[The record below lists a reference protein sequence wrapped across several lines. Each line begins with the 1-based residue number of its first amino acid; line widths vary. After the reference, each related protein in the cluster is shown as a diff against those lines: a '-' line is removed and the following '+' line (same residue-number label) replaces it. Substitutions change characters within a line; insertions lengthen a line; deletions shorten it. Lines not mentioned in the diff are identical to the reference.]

1 MVLVDNI
8 VEAVTGWWRYN
19 VVQHIVNIRRGI
31 SNLRRYHSVIYKH
44 RWWDYYFM
52 LEVMDKML
60 EEREQCWVKKTHYEG
75 DAFTLGRIKVLRRMY
90 KQYQTSGI
98 WDEDKLLRRYLSRF
112 ARLVPRLWD

>member
-1 MVLVDNI
+1 MI
-8 VEAVTGWWRYN
+8 EEISYWWRISVVSRVKN
-19 VVQHIVNIRRGI
+19 VYRGI

-90 KQYQTSGI
+90 KQYRTSDV
-98 WDEDKLLRRYLSRF
+98 WDEDEMLRRYLSRF

>member
-1 MVLVDNI
+1 MIEVI
-8 VEAVTGWWRYN
+8 SYWWRVSVVSRVKN
-19 VVQHIVNIRRGI
+19 VYRGI

-60 EEREQCWVKKTHYEG
+60 EEREQRWVKSTHYVG
-75 DAFTLGRIKVLRRMY
+75 DRFTLGRIKVLRRMFR
-90 KQYQTSGI
+90 QYRTSDA
-98 WDEDKLLRRYLSRF
+98 WDEGELLRRYLSRF

>member
-8 VEAVTGWWRYN
+8 VEAVTGWWRYG
-19 VVQHIVNIRRGI
+19 VVIPARNICRGVG
-31 SNLRRYHSVIYKH
+31 NLRRYHRVIYKH

-60 EEREQCWVKKTHYEG
+60 EEREQCWVKKTHYVG
-75 DAFTLGRIKVLRRMY
+75 DAFTLGRIKVLRRMF
-90 KQYQTSGI
+90 KQYRTSDV
-98 WDEDKLLRRYLSRF
+98 WDEDELLRRYLSRF

>member
-8 VEAVTGWWRYN
+8 VEVVTELWRHGVVIPIRN
-19 VVQHIVNIRRGI
+19 VLVGI
-31 SNLRRYHSVIYKH
+31 GNLRRYHSVIYKH

-98 WDEDKLLRRYLSRF
+98 WDEDELLRRYLSRF
-112 ARLVPRLWD
+112 ARVVPRLWD

>member
-1 MVLVDNI
+1 MIDEIKYWWYVH
-8 VEAVTGWWRYN
+8 VTGRIKNTW
-19 VVQHIVNIRRGI
+19 RGI
-31 SNLRRYHSVIYKH
+31 CNLRRYHSVIYKH

-60 EEREQCWVKKTHYEG
+60 EEREQRWVASTHYVG
-75 DAFTLGRIKVLRRMY
+75 DKFTLGRIKVLRRMY

-98 WDEDKLLRRYLSRF
+98 WDEDELLRRYLSRF

>member
-1 MVLVDNI
+1 MMEEI
-8 VEAVTGWWRYN
+8 SYWWRISVVSRVKN
-19 VVQHIVNIRRGI
+19 VYRGI

-75 DAFTLGRIKVLRRMY
+75 DTFTLGRIKVLRRMFR
-90 KQYQTSGI
+90 QYRTSDA
-98 WDEDKLLRRYLSRF
+98 WDEDELLRRYLSRF
-112 ARLVPRLWD
+112 VRLVPRLWD

>member
-1 MVLVDNI
+1 MMEEI
-8 VEAVTGWWRYN
+8 SYWWRIS
-19 VVQHIVNIRRGI
+19 VVGRVKDVYRGI

-90 KQYQTSGI
+90 KQYRTSDV
-98 WDEDKLLRRYLSRF
+98 WDEDEMLRRYLSRF

>member
-8 VEAVTGWWRYN
+8 VEAVTEWWRYGVVIPVRN
-19 VVQHIVNIRRGI
+19 VCRGI
-31 SNLRRYHSVIYKH
+31 GNLRRYHSVIYKH

-60 EEREQCWVKKTHYEG
+60 EEREQCWVKKTHYVG
-75 DAFTLGRIKVLRRMY
+75 DTFTLGRIKVLRRMY
-90 KQYQTSGI
+90 RQYRNEG
-98 WDEDKLLRRYLSRF
+98 WVDEDKLLRRYLSRF

>member
-1 MVLVDNI
+1 MVLVDSV
-8 VEAVTGWWRYN
+8 VEAVTGWWRYS
-19 VVQHIVNIRRGI
+19 VVQHVVNVGRGI

-60 EEREQCWVKKTHYEG
+60 EEREQCWVKKTHYVG
-75 DAFTLGRIKVLRRMY
+75 DAFTLGRIKVLRRMFR
-90 KQYQTSGI
+90 QYRTSDV
-98 WDEDKLLRRYLSRF
+98 WDEDELLRRYLSRF